1 MNDRINRPVKAA
13 CLACRASKTRCDG
26 QNPCRPCTLR
36 DRICTY
42 RPSRRGGPRRGPRQS
57 AVESSP
63 LPPQAAAIIHAPQS
77 TPSLPDE
84 STLTPMDS
92 NLWSSATP
100 FSSLGRNQDSNRPV
114 KDVWSPPHQ
123 DSQGELQGP
132 VLRVYTSEEEIQI
145 AYYHFVHPCLPLL
158 PPPPGSSL
166 PQDNPHVFQP
176 SHGLAGTVE
185 LSCLPYRPTSSLSL
199 ALSAI
204 LALIPPPHDRNQSEP
219 CSVWLRRSY
228 AQLFAQAALRMAE
241 KEIEDFT
248 GGWANSD
255 GLVEGRDFHPQLP
268 TQLHPILAL
277 TVLSVYDLCQ
287 CGNKSRMRMRANQAI
302 TTAMDYS
309 LHQLDENA
317 TEAQR
322 RAWWTAVIVMYHS
335 SANNDSSPIIS
346 ISDPRITTP
355 YPKFDIQ
362 VKVSE
367 PWSLLLKA
375 QDAILSVCAV
385 MRPLTAKSQNGSLA
399 LDLRERACRL
409 DRHIL
414 SLAADCDHCE
424 LELGAAENDQ
434 VENLAA
440 LSIWKTACAMT
451 HTARVKLH
459 RYRAFSDIPIFLE
472 KHCDLTFLKLDTF
485 PSQTASLPVQ
495 PDLDSIFPFTQTESS
510 IISLKSSLAISR
522 ALAGL
527 PRSGLLPLRT
537 AEMDE
542 PRNSNA
548 AGYTGSLPFFK
559 CAAMQAS
566 YVLYMLVHRLRAALS
581 SKRLSV
587 CYPLLNH
594 PEPVTEVQDAKRLI
608 EELRNGAHSMI
619 VCLKRDLI
627 FEGIGGMIRDLDAA
641 YFSLF
646 PN

>member
-13 CLACRASKTRCDG
+13 CLACRTSKTRCDG

-42 RPSRRGGPRRGPRQS
+42 RPSRRGGPRRGHRQ
-57 AVESSP
+57 AVKSTP
-63 LPPQAAAIIHAPQS
+63 LPPSQAAAILDAPQS
-77 TPSLPDE
+77 TPSLTDE
-84 STLTPMDS
+84 STLTPVDS
-92 NLWSSATP
+92 NLWGSATP
-100 FSSLGRNQDSNRPV
+100 FSSLGRNQGSGRAL
-114 KDVWSPPHQ
+114 KDVWSPPHTE
-123 DSQGELQGP
+123 SQGELQGP
-132 VLRVYTSEEEIQI
+132 VLRVYTSEEEIQN

-158 PPPPGSSL
+158 PPPPTSSL

-185 LSCLPYRPTSSLSL
+185 LSCLPYQPTSSLSL

-241 KEIEDFT
+241 KEIEDFA
-248 GGWANSD
+248 GGWPNSD
-255 GLVEGRDFHPQLP
+255 GLAENRTFHPQLP

-277 TVLSVYDLCQ
+277 VVLSVYDLCQ

-335 SANNDSSPIIS
+335 SAINDSSPIIN

-355 YPKFDIQ
+355 YPRLDIHC
-362 VKVSE
+362 KASE

-375 QDAILSVCAV
+375 QDAIVSVCAV
-385 MRPLTAKSQNGSLA
+385 MRPVTAKSPNGSPA
-399 LDLRERACRL
+399 LDLREQACRL

-414 SLAADCDHCE
+414 SLAADCD
-424 LELGAAENDQ
+424 LESEAAENDRA
-434 VENLAA
+434 ENLAA
-440 LSIWKTACAMT
+440 LSLWKTACAMT

-472 KHCDLTFLKLDTF
+472 KHCDLTFLKLDAF
-485 PSQTASLPVQ
+485 PSQTASLPAQ
-495 PDLDSIFPFTQTESS
+495 SDLDSIFPFTQNESS
-510 IISLKSSLAISR
+510 VICLKSSLAISR

-527 PRSGLLPLRT
+527 PHSGYLPLRT
-537 AEMDE
+537 AEMDGS
-542 PRNSNA
+542 RISSNA
-548 AGYTGSLPFFK
+548 TGYTGSLPFFK
-559 CAAMQAS
+559 CATMQAS
-566 YVLYMLVHRLRAALS
+566 YVLYMLVHRVRAALS

-594 PEPVTEVQDAKRLI
+594 PEPVTEIQDAKRLI
-608 EELRNGAHSMI
+608 EELRNGANSMI
-619 VCLKRDLI
+619 VCMKRDMI

>member
-1 MNDRINRPVKAA
+1 MA
-13 CLACRASKTRCDG
+13 KTRAD
-26 QNPCRPCTLR
+26 P
-36 DRICTY
+36 
-42 RPSRRGGPRRGPRQS
+42 RGGPRRGHRQ
-57 AVESSP
+57 AVESTP
-63 LPPQAAAIIHAPQS
+63 LPPSQAPAIIDAPQS
-77 TPSLPDE
+77 TPSLTDG
-84 STLTPMDS
+84 STLTPVDS
-92 NLWSSATP
+92 NLWGSATP
-100 FSSLGRNQDSNRPV
+100 FSSLGRNQDSGRAL
-114 KDVWSPPHQ
+114 KDVWSPPHTE
-123 DSQGELQGP
+123 SQGDLQGP
-132 VLRVYTSEEEIQI
+132 VLRVYTSEEEIQN

-158 PPPPGSSL
+158 PPPPTSSL
-166 PQDNPHVFQP
+166 PQENSHVFQP

-185 LSCLPYRPTSSLSL
+185 LSCLPYQPTSSLSL

-204 LALIPPPHDRNQSEP
+204 LVLIPPPHDRNRSEP

-228 AQLFAQAALRMAE
+228 AQLFAQAALRTAE
-241 KEIEDFT
+241 KEIEDFA
-248 GGWANSD
+248 GGWPSSD
-255 GLVEGRDFHPQLP
+255 GLVEGRTFHPQLP

-277 TVLSVYDLCQ
+277 IVLSVYDLCQ

-317 TEAQR
+317 IEAQR

-335 SANNDSSPIIS
+335 SAINDSSPIIN

-355 YPKFDIQ
+355 YPSFDIHC
-362 VKVSE
+362 KASE

-375 QDAILSVCAV
+375 QDAIISVCAV
-385 MRPLTAKSQNGSLA
+385 MRPVTARSQNGSPA
-399 LDLRERACRL
+399 LDLREQACRL

-414 SLAADCDHCE
+414 SLAADCD
-424 LELGAAENDQ
+424 LESEAGENDRA
-434 VENLAA
+434 ENLAA
-440 LSIWKTACAMT
+440 LSLWKTACAMT

-472 KHCDLTFLKLDTF
+472 KHCDLDFLKLDGF
-485 PSQTASLPVQ
+485 PSQTASLPAQ
-495 PDLDSIFPFTQTESS
+495 SDLDSICPFTQNESS
-510 IISLKSSLAISR
+510 VICLKSSLAISR

-527 PRSGLLPLRT
+527 PLSAYLPLRT
-537 AEMDE
+537 E
-542 PRNSNA
+542 PRISSDA
-548 AGYTGSLPFFK
+548 TGYTGSLPFFK

-566 YVLYMLVHRLRAALS
+566 YVLYMLVHRVRAALS

-594 PEPVTEVQDAKRLI
+594 PEPVTEVQDANRLI

-619 VCLKRDLI
+619 VCMKRDLI
-627 FEGIGGMIRDLDAA
+627 FEGIGSMIRDLDAA

>member
-1 MNDRINRPVKAA
+1 MG
-13 CLACRASKTRCDG
+13 KTRAD
-26 QNPCRPCTLR
+26 
-36 DRICTY
+36 
-42 RPSRRGGPRRGPRQS
+42 RPSRRGGPRRGHRQS
-57 AVESSP
+57 TVESSP

-77 TPSLPDE
+77 TPSLTDE
-84 STLTPMDS
+84 STLTPVDS
-92 NLWSSATP
+92 NIWSSATP
-100 FSSLGRNQDSNRPV
+100 LSSLGRNQDPNRPV
-114 KDVWSPPHQ
+114 KDVWSPSHT

-132 VLRVYTSEEEIQI
+132 VLRVYTSEEEIQN

-158 PPPPGSSL
+158 PPPPSSSL

-185 LSCLPYRPTSSLSL
+185 LSCLPYRPMSSLSL

-241 KEIEDFT
+241 KEIEGFA

-255 GLVEGRDFHPQLP
+255 GLVEGQGFHPQLP

-277 TVLSVYDLCQ
+277 IVLSVYDLCQ

-335 SANNDSSPIIS
+335 SANNDS
-346 ISDPRITTP
+346 
-355 YPKFDIQ
+355 
-362 VKVSE
+362 

-385 MRPLTAKSQNGSLA
+385 MRPVTGKSQNGSPA
-399 LDLRERACRL
+399 LDLREQACRL

-414 SLAADCDHCE
+414 SLAADCDHCD
-424 LELGAAENDQ
+424 LESGAAENDQ
-434 VENLAA
+434 TENPAA
-440 LSIWKTACAMT
+440 LSLWKTACAMT

-472 KHCDLTFLKLDTF
+472 KHCDLTFLKLDAF
-485 PSQTASLPVQ
+485 PSQTASLPAQ
-495 PDLDSIFPFTQTESS
+495 SDLDSIFPFTQTESS
-510 IISLKSSLAISR
+510 IICLKSSLAISR
-522 ALAGL
+522 ALADLPHPGL
-527 PRSGLLPLRT
+527 SSLRT

-542 PRNSNA
+542 PRINSSA

-566 YVLYMLVHRLRAALS
+566 YVLYMLVHRVRAALL

-619 VCLKRDLI
+619 VCMKRDLI

-646 PN
+646 LN